1 MTEVRIKTF
10 QLRAELA
17 DILDRVQN
25 HNTRAT
31 IMRYGVPIAY
41 VVSIDTITE
50 LDQLRKLYR
59 TTTTMTLSKDKV
71 VRYAQAPSV
80 VQEPIK
86 V

>member
-1 MTEVRIKTF
+1 VTEVRIKTF

-59 TTTTMTLSKDKV
+59 TTVSMEVTKDKV
-71 VRYAQAPSV
+71 VRYVQPSSV

>member
-1 MTEVRIKTF
+1 MTEVKIKTF

-31 IMRYGVPIAY
+31 IMRYGIPIAY

-59 TTTTMTLSKDKV
+59 TTATMTLSKDKV
-71 VRYAQAPSV
+71 VRYDQLPSD
-80 VQEPIK
+80 VQEAVK

>member
-1 MTEVRIKTF
+1 MTEMRIKTF

-59 TTTTMTLSKDKV
+59 TTATMTLSKDKV
-71 VRYAQAPSV
+71 RYAPHPSV